1 MRRFFLPSLPD
12 GDHDSLELTGPE
24 ARHLTQVLRLRPGD
38 EVEFFDGAG
47 RIARARLEA
56 VEAGRVTARLAG
68 FLRERT
74 AAAPRL
80 VLAQALLKGKK
91 MDFLAQKANELG
103 VEALLPLVTRF
114 CERRDEGE
122 AAATRRGRIVI
133 ESCKQCGR
141 AIPMRLAEPLRLED
155 ADFSWAALKLVAWEN
170 ERAAA
175 LPEAEI
181 RTTPGPICLVIGPEG
196 GLHEDEAAFLRDQGF
211 RSFSLGPLILRAE
224 TAAIAAAALIRHLSG
239 ALGPQ
244 V

>member
-12 GDHDSLELTGPE
+12 GEHDTVELTGPE
-24 ARHLTQVLRLRPGD
+24 ARHLAQVLRLQPGD

-47 RIARARLEA
+47 RVVLARLET
-56 VEAGRVTARLAG
+56 VEPGRVGARALECR
-68 FLRERT
+68 REEPD
-74 AAAPRL
+74 AAPRL

-103 VEALLPLVTRF
+103 VDALLPLVTRF

-122 AAATRRGRIVI
+122 TATARRGRIII

-141 AIPMRLAEPLRLED
+141 AAPMRLAEPVPLAE
-155 ADFSWAALKLVAWEN
+155 ADFSWAALRLLAWEG
-170 ERAAA
+170 ERAVP

-181 RTTPGPICLVIGPEG
+181 RATPGPICLVVGPEG
-196 GLHEDEAAFLRDQGF
+196 GLHADEAALLRDRGF
-211 RSFSLGPLILRAE
+211 CAFSLGPLVLRAE
-224 TAAIAAAALIRHLSG
+224 TAALAAVAMIRHLSG

-244 V
+244 R

>member
-1 MRRFFLPSLPD
+1 MRRFFLPSLSD
-12 GDHDSLELTGPE
+12 GDHGNLELTGPE
-24 ARHLTQVLRLRPGD
+24 ARQLAQVFRLRPGD

-47 RIARARLEA
+47 RIVLARLES
-56 VEAGRVTARLAG
+56 VEPDRVMARALEER
-68 FLRERT
+68 REEP
-74 AAAPRL
+74 AASPRL

-103 VEALLPLVTRF
+103 VDTLLPLVTRF
-114 CERRDEGE
+114 CERQSEGE
-122 AAATRRGRIVI
+122 AALVRRRRIVI

-141 AIPMRLAEPLRLED
+141 AIPMRPAEPVPLTQ
-155 ADFSWAALKLVAWEN
+155 ADFSWAALKLVAWEG

-181 RTTPGPICLVIGPEG
+181 RATPGPICLVIGPEG
-196 GLHEDEAAFLRDQGF
+196 GLHADEAALLLDQGF
-211 RSFSLGPLILRAE
+211 RSFTLGPLILRAE
-224 TAAIAAAALIRHLSG
+224 TAALAAVAVIRHLSG

>member
-12 GDHDSLELTGPE
+12 GAHDSLELTGPE
-24 ARHLTQVLRLRPGD
+24 ARHLAQVLRLQPGD

-47 RIARARLEA
+47 RLVHARLEA
-56 VEAGRVTARLAG
+56 VAAGRVTARALECR
-68 FLRERT
+68 REEPD
-74 AAAPRL
+74 AAPRL

-103 VEALLPLVTRF
+103 VDALLPLVTRF
-114 CERRDEGE
+114 CERRDEG
-122 AAATRRGRIVI
+122 AAATARRGRIVI

-141 AIPMRLAEPLRLED
+141 ALPMRLAEPVALAE
-155 ADFSWAALKLVAWEN
+155 ADFSWAALRLFAWEG
-170 ERAAA
+170 ERAAS

-181 RTTPGPICLVIGPEG
+181 RDTPGPICLVIGPEG
-196 GLHEDEAAFLRDQGF
+196 GLHADEATLLRDRGF
-211 RSFSLGPLILRAE
+211 RVFSLGPLVLRAE
-224 TAAIAAAALIRHLSG
+224 TAALAAIAVIRHLSG